1 MAKGKQ
7 ALGKSRSETTG
18 PAQPLRFRPLY
29 SQVREAL
36 VGRLI
41 DGSWPPGMHLPSEHQ
56 LAAELGV
63 SQGTVRKAL
72 DAMAADNLLVRR
84 QGRGTFVAEPEDGRM
99 VFQFFKI
106 VSDDGRRS
114 LPDSSVIRV
123 GKADPTPIE
132 QDMLQL
138 SADRPVWF
146 IDRTRELDGRTII
159 AERIYLPADRFPDLD
174 RIDPFPNNVYA
185 LYAQAFGLIIARA
198 EERLKATTASKA
210 DAARLDCRAGEPLIE
225 VSRTGYALD
234 ETPVEWRVSRCLT
247 DQYHYAVSLK

>member
-1 MAKGKQ
+1 MANRKP
-7 ALGKSRSETTG
+7 ALDGQQRSAAEH
-18 PAQPLRFRPLY
+18 PQPLRFRPLY

-36 VGRLI
+36 VSRLI
-41 DGSWPPGMHLPSEHQ
+41 DGTWPPGMHLPSEHQ

-106 VSDDGRRS
+106 VSDDGLRS

-123 GKADPTPIE
+123 RKADPTPLE
-132 QDMLQL
+132 QDRLQL
-138 SADRPVWF
+138 SKGRSVWS
-146 IDRTRELDGRTII
+146 IDRTRELDGRTVIT
-159 AERIYLPADRFPDLD
+159 ERICLPADRFPGLD

-198 EERLKATTASKA
+198 EERLKAATASIA
-210 DAARLDCRAGEPLIE
+210 DAALLDCPEGTPLIE

-247 DQYHYAVSLK
+247 DQFHYAVSLK

>member
-1 MAKGKQ
+1 MANRQLTQGGSKHAHDG
-7 ALGKSRSETTG
+7 AVR
-18 PAQPLRFRPLY
+18 PLRFRPLY

-41 DGSWPPGMHLPSEHQ
+41 DGSWPPGMLLPSEHQ

-99 VFQFFKI
+99 VFQFFKLA
-106 VSDDGRRS
+106 SDDGRKS
-114 LPDSSVIRV
+114 LPDSTVISVRR
-123 GKADPTPIE
+123 AYPTATE
-132 QDMLQL
+132 LDMLQL
-138 SADRPVWF
+138 AAGRPIWR
-146 IDRTRELDGRTII
+146 IERTRDLDGRTMI
-159 AERIYLPADRFPDLD
+159 AEQICLPADRFPELD

-185 LYAQAFGLIIARA
+185 LYAQTFGLIIARA
-198 EERLKATTASKA
+198 EERLKAAAAESA
-210 DAARLDCRAGEPLIE
+210 DAALLDCPQGTPLIE
-225 VSRTGYALD
+225 VSRIGFGLD

-247 DQYHYAVSLK
+247 NGFHYAVSLK